1 MENIIANLIALAIRK
16 HEMFQYLSE
25 SGSDLAD
32 SYFNEYLG
40 VVDAVAVA
48 AGVSSVDAYKMVDE
62 VMYA

>member
-16 HEMFQYLSE
+16 HEMFISLSE

-32 SYFNEYLG
+32 AYFNEYLG

-48 AGVSSVDAYKMVDE
+48 AGVSTTEAYKMVDE